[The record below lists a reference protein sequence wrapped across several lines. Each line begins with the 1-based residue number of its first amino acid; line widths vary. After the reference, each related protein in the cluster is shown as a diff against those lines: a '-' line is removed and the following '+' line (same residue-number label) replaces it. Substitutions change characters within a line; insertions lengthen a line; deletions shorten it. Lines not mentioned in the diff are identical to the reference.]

1 MLSGRLERNGA
12 KGRGLRLADTH
23 PDNQNP
29 RMGDDYDEW
38 IEKIAW
44 EALKDRS
51 ELSPD
56 SWQIL
61 ISELLRILDQERKI

>member
-1 MLSGRLERNGA
+1 
-12 KGRGLRLADTH
+12 
-23 PDNQNP
+23 
-29 RMGDDYDEW
+29 MGDDYDEW